1 MVNFCNSIFFFKVWF
16 NKRSNIELRL
26 LVILIVSVLLLL
38 HKHIKTPDQN
48 EAIRNC
54 SKHEFFTFDY
64 IDTCEKIQS
73 LETQLTINYFSLL
86 KLNYKNL
93 NYFSQL
99 LLLLSGDISL
109 SLGPVHQGTLQSS
122 IEWIVFENNINSLLW
137 KIEELYFSAKAT
149 NAPI

>member
-1 MVNFCNSIFFFKVWF
+1 M
-16 NKRSNIELRL
+16 
-26 LVILIVSVLLLL
+26 LLLL

-93 NYFSQL
+93 NSFSQL
-99 LLLLSGDISL
+99 LLLISGDISL
-109 SLGPVHQGTLQSS
+109 ILGPVHQGTLQCS
-122 IEWIVFENNINSLLW
+122 IECVVFENNINSLL
-137 KIEELYFSAKAT
+137 
-149 NAPI
+149 